1 MKPMLPLSFA
11 LILAACSGPQAPVA
25 EAPPAAGSA
34 SPAAPAEPPAAPAEP
49 PAAQAEAP
57 AAGRV
62 IRANCRMGGCWW
74 YRFESVQREDA
85 TPPRYRLQVRVGD
98 SGPHPDP
105 YPLDAAGV
113 DIRWDEQAMAATVAC
128 SRESPRVTTP
138 GGERTLALDPEG
150 VTGVDQDVANL
161 YFATCHGESGDDG
174 ALARKFGY
182 ARR

>member
-34 SPAAPAEPPAAPAEP
+34 SPAAPAEP